1 MTETLHGTQSCISCK
16 TQLRVRCERR
26 LNYRITSAILINI
39 FLLLY
44 SRCTFSWHSRV
55 LVTEL
60 SRHCTTRESAV
71 AGCCWQVQ
79 RRNNALKHSFAHTEI
94 AKKRK
99 KNERSRAKTFYF
111 NYEFLFSTWI
121 SHHHANRVKN
131 DAVIAFQQV
140 EKWAKFAIVLFIL
153 FSSSSTTSLVV
164 VVASPHHF
172 LFFKPPGQGW
182 SWLLLAFKDE
192 TRKFL
197 TRRWERSSLR
207 VFQRC
212 FLFMW
217 SRRRCVKIEGM
228 WLIKACSDRMWK
240 KKHTVQ
246 HIKFNSLI
254 SVYISQLFAT
264 QFWDMSLWI
273 SSGSGN
279 NWSEELIYFHC

>member
-1 MTETLHGTQSCISCK
+1 MLHGTQSCISCK

-39 FLLLY
+39 FSAILFQMHFQLALA
-44 SRCTFSWHSRV
+44 SSCHGTFSTLHN
-55 LVTEL
+55 
-60 SRHCTTRESAV
+60 TRKCC
-71 AGCCWQVQ
+71 GCCWQVQ

-94 AKKRK
+94 AKKRE

-121 SHHHANRVKN
+121 SRHHANRVKN

-164 VVASPHHF
+164 VVVASPHRF
-172 LFFKPPGQGW
+172 LFFTSPGQGW
-182 SWLLLAFKDE
+182 SWLLLALKDE
-192 TRKFL
+192 TTKFL

-212 FLFMW
+212 FFVHLKQTPLCQN
-217 SRRRCVKIEGM
+217 R
-228 WLIKACSDRMWK
+228 
-240 KKHTVQ
+240 
-246 HIKFNSLI
+246 
-254 SVYISQLFAT
+254 
-264 QFWDMSLWI
+264 
-273 SSGSGN
+273 GN
-279 NWSEELIYFHC
+279 VID